1 MGVLYLMKKVV
12 VSLFTVIAL
21 LGAIGV
27 ADGAA
32 FAEELEHTEL
42 TFDSLDL
49 VRDYYTEYASENSWE
64 SLGEIMRA
72 QAEAEVIS
80 DGAFVASMSRLY
92 TPRVLWVERMAIAD
106 YYFRSFDEAEEEY
119 YTDYYVDPADGAA
132 ILVILRDSNPKNLE
146 EENLE
151 FIIRDSTG
159 KVYRDEEIKVDAT
172 PAEEQTFLGMTWYD
186 AVYRLYVQGDLREV
200 EYLELF
206 ILVDTL
212 VARAHHKWEL
222 H

>member
-92 TPRVLWVERMAIAD
+92 TRGFM
-106 YYFRSFDEAEEEY
+106 
-119 YTDYYVDPADGAA
+119 G
-132 ILVILRDSNPKNLE
+132 
-146 EENLE
+146 
-151 FIIRDSTG
+151 
-159 KVYRDEEIKVDAT
+159 
-172 PAEEQTFLGMTWYD
+172 
-186 AVYRLYVQGDLREV
+186 
-200 EYLELF
+200 
-206 ILVDTL
+206 
-212 VARAHHKWEL
+212 
-222 H
+222 